1 MQWSPDRNGG
11 FSRADPARL
20 YAPTIMDPVYGY
32 EAVNVEAQSRSL
44 SSLLSATKRLIAV
57 RKSTMAFGRGSMM
70 FIRPENRSVLA
81 YVRQYQDEVILC
93 VANLSR
99 SAQATK
105 LDLSAFKDRIPLEM
119 LGRTRFPAIGELPYM
134 ITLSPYG
141 FYWFQLQEPDKS
153 QAAPQRAVP
162 EFETLVVPLNSTW
175 VSLARTRGVFERDVL
190 PGHLA
195 RTRWYPER
203 TAKAIQPRLV
213 SATPFCDIGDNRPW
227 LAFFETTQRGVTS
240 RYVLPIRIEWVRFDR

>member
-1 MQWSPDRNGG
+1 
-11 FSRADPARL
+11 
-20 YAPTIMDPVYGY
+20 MDPVYGY
-32 EAVNVEAQSRSL
+32 ESVNVEAQSRSL

-57 RKSTMAFGRGSMM
+57 RKSTLAFGRGTMT
-70 FIRPENRSVLA
+70 FIRPENRSVLC
-81 YVRQYQDEVILC
+81 YVRQYQGEVILC

-99 SAQATK
+99 SAQATE

-134 ITLSPYG
+134 ITLAPYG
-141 FYWFQLQEPDKS
+141 FYLVELQERDKS
-153 QAAPQRAVP
+153 APVVQRAVP

-195 RTRWYPER
+195 RTRWYPVYAPEN
-203 TAKAIQPRLV
+203 I
-213 SATPFCDIGDNRPW
+213 RP
-227 LAFFETTQRGVTS
+227 T
-240 RYVLPIRIEWVRFDR
+240 